1 MGVVAVSSSAAQTP
15 VRLKARC
22 LTRVSSL
29 KMRVKILSFKD
40 DRSKNTSLV
49 GPRESPALT
58 LEATK
63 ENGKSVR
70 KVKKRVSAVSKNEAS
85 PSTLELDYSEAAAKL
100 EKIYK
105 RSPATFVSDE
115 EVDSQRLKR
124 VGEGEETEKKTV
136 ENVVRSRSKMGK
148 RLSLEKRIALKMKE
162 QGYLALS
169 RKKKQKQEL

>member
-15 VRLKARC
+15 VRLNARC
-22 LTRVSSL
+22 STRVSSL
-29 KMRVKILSFKD
+29 KRRVKISFKD

-49 GPRESPALT
+49 GPRESPALP
-58 LEATK
+58 LEANK

-70 KVKKRVSAVSKNEAS
+70 KVQKRVSAVSKNEAS

-115 EVDSQRLKR
+115 EVDSQRLEKGRRRRRKLLR
-124 VGEGEETEKKTV
+124 V
-136 ENVVRSRSKMGK
+136 
-148 RLSLEKRIALKMKE
+148 
-162 QGYLALS
+162 
-169 RKKKQKQEL
+169 

>member
-15 VRLKARC
+15 LRLNARC
-22 LTRVSSL
+22 STRVSSL
-29 KMRVKILSFKD
+29 KRRVKILSFKD

-49 GPRESPALT
+49 GPRESPALP
-58 LEATK
+58 LEANK

-105 RSPATFVSDE
+105 EALQHLS
-115 EVDSQRLKR
+115 L
-124 VGEGEETEKKTV
+124 
-136 ENVVRSRSKMGK
+136 MK
-148 RLSLEKRIALKMKE
+148 RLIVK
-162 QGYLALS
+162 G
-169 RKKKQKQEL
+169 